1 MTPFGKKLPA
11 IAAVTLL
18 AGGAT
23 AALSA
28 CSSPSP
34 GLTTACAVVVDGSV
48 SGKTFNAA
56 KSLQDY
62 LPIFLAKDS
71 CKEVV
76 FVPLN
81 QSSLGSTCREQA
93 VDISPDLGPDVDQDQ
108 VIQAERQLALKRA
121 STELKCA
128 QTDKLS
134 QGGSD
139 VLGALTRAMQQRPTG
154 AGISGTYQVLV
165 VSDLVEH
172 VTDPS
177 LRPPV
182 LDLSS
187 TQQISSPGGRTQL
200 IGQLS
205 KLGQVPNMSGADVQ
219 VTDFGSGIASGQRSS
234 YFMSFWTEL
243 FASPAAGNPQ
253 FSPKPPTQ

>member
-1 MTPFGKKLPA
+1 MPPSHKKLA
-11 IAAVTLL
+11 VIAAVTVL
-18 AGGAT
+18 AGGVA
-23 AALSA
+23 AALSG
-28 CSSPSP
+28 CSSPPP
-34 GLTTACAVVVDGSV
+34 GLTAACAVVVDGSV
-48 SGKTFNAA
+48 SGKSFNAV

-62 LPIFLAKDS
+62 FQIFLAKDR

-81 QSSLGSTCREQA
+81 QSSIGSTCRQQA

-108 VIQAERQLALKRA
+108 VIQAEQQLALKRA
-121 STELKCA
+121 DAELKCA

-139 VLGALTRAMQQRPTG
+139 VLGALTRAVQQRPTG
-154 AGISGTYQVLV
+154 TGITGTYQVLM
-165 VSDLVEH
+165 VSDLIEH
-172 VTDPS
+172 VTDPG
-177 LRPPV
+177 LRPRV
-182 LDLSS
+182 LDLSN
-187 TQQISSPGGRTQL
+187 TQQINSPGGRTRL

-205 KLGQVPNMSGADVQ
+205 KLGQVPNMSGVNVQ

-253 FSPKPPTQ
+253 FSTKPPTQ